1 MTFQL
6 GSTTFSSRSDVES
19 DARLLVL
26 DALQDCDTGE
36 QILSFLDNCLHYREV
51 SIGTDADGSNNY
63 VYSGAG
69 WNG

>member
-26 DALQDCDTGE
+26 DALQDCDTGD
-36 QILSFLDNCLHYREV
+36 QLLSFLENCLSYSEV
-51 SIGTDADGSNNY
+51 SIGTDTDGSNNY
-63 VYSGAG
+63 IFSGSVG
-69 WNG
+69 

>member
-26 DALQDCDTGE
+26 DALQDCDNGD
-36 QILSFLDNCLHYREV
+36 QLLSFLENCLSYSEV
-51 SIGTDADGSNNY
+51 SIGTDTDGSNNY
-63 VYSGAG
+63 IFSGSVG
-69 WNG
+69 

>member
-26 DALQDCDTGE
+26 DALQNECDNGD
-36 QILSFLDNCLHYREV
+36 QLLSFLENCLSYSEV
-51 SIGTDADGSNNY
+51 SIGTDTDGSNNY
-63 VYSGAG
+63 IFSGSVG
-69 WNG
+69 

>member
-6 GSTTFSSRSDVES
+6 GSTTFTSRSDVES

-36 QILSFLDNCLHYREV
+36 QLLSFLENCLGYSEV
-51 SIGTDADGSNNY
+51 SIGTDTDGSNNY
-63 VYSGAG
+63 IFSGSVG
-69 WNG
+69 

>member
-1 MTFQL
+1 MTTRFH
-6 GSTTFSSRSDVES
+6 SRSDVES

-26 DALQDCDTGE
+26 DALQNDCDTGN
-36 QILSFLDNCLHYREV
+36 QLLSFLDNCLHYSDV
-51 SIGTDADGSNNY
+51 YIGTDADGSNNY

>member
-26 DALQDCDTGE
+26 DALQDCDTGD
-36 QILSFLDNCLHYREV
+36 QLLSFLENCLSYSEV

-63 VYSGAG
+63 IFSGSVG
-69 WNG
+69 